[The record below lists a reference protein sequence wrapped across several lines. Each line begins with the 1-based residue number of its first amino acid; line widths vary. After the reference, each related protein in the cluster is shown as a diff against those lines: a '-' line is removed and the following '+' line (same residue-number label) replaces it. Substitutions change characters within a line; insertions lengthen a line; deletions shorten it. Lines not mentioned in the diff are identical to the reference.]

1 LFRFSPAFPYILTQ
15 FGIFR
20 NYTWEED
27 RLLFFTPE
35 ERAASE
41 ERVRLMAER
50 TKVRSERGLFLKKL
64 IGLNGVR
71 Q

>member
-1 LFRFSPAFPYILTQ
+1 MSNEKKIKPKH
-15 FGIFR
+15 
-20 NYTWEED
+20 TWEED
-27 RLLFFTPE
+27 RLLFFSPE

-50 TKVRSERGLFLKKL
+50 TKSRSERGLFLKKL